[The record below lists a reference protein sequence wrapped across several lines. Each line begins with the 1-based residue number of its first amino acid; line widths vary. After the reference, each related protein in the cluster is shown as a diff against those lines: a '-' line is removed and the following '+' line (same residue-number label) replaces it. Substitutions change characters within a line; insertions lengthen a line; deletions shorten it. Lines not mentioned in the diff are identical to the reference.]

1 LKAGD
6 RNTAYFH
13 SFASQPKRIN
23 AINLLYREDGS
34 VCEETEDIQ
43 EEIQSFYS
51 DLYSSEGVP
60 NF

>member
-1 LKAGD
+1 
-6 RNTAYFH
+6 
-13 SFASQPKRIN
+13 
-23 AINLLYREDGS
+23 LLYREDGS
-34 VCEETEDIQ
+34 VCEEIEDIQ